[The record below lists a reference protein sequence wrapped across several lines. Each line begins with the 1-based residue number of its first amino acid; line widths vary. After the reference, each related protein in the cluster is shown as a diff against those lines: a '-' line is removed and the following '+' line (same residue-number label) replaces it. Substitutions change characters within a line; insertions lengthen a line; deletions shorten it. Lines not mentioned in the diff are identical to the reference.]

1 MKNIIKSGVFVLI
14 FLSFEYSCKDIES
27 TMKYDV
33 QQHIKDW
40 MYFDTGSWWLYKEVN
55 TGILDSQFVTESKSY
70 YLNNE
75 GNNKSNPNLT
85 VQLIEVH
92 INSDYYIKLSSPFG
106 GSSIVKI
113 SKKSSERLST
123 YLRYDPLRIGE
134 RKNTGIGHTEIT
146 ALDPKFKFGNTTDT
160 LVTFFDNIDMTEQND
175 SVEYKVLKGVG
186 IINKRNISKN
196 QNWQL
201 IKHNIK
207 MNKN

>member
-1 MKNIIKSGVFVLI
+1 MNQIFKIILFPTIVLFFI
-14 FLSFEYSCKDIES
+14 NSCRDIES
-27 TMKYDV
+27 TMTYNV

-55 TGILDSQFVTESKSY
+55 TGIIDSQFVIESKSFY
-70 YLNNE
+70 MNNE

-92 INSDYYIKLSSPFG
+92 VNSDYYFKLAAPS
-106 GSSIVKI
+106 GSSVIEKI
-113 SKKSSERLST
+113 SKTSSERLST

-134 RKNTGIGHTEIT
+134 RKNTGVGHTEIT

-160 LVTFFDNIDMTEQND
+160 LVTFFDNFDMTEQND

-201 IKHNIK
+201 IKSNIK
-207 MNKN
+207 MNKS